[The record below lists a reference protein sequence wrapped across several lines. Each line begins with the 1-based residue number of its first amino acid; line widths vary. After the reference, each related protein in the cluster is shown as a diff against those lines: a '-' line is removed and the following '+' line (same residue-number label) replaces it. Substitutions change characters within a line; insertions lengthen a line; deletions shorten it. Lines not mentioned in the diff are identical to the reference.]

1 MKPKMNHAKLK
12 GGLQSLFTA
21 CVHDGC
27 RRLAERKPNS
37 LALNVWRGKVW
48 AALEPRDT
56 QLSIGP
62 LEKDQSRLA
71 PGFSEH
77 FFQGLEMVI
86 RDHHVS
92 LIAYV
97 YDEDFFL
104 PSVCEHV
111 MEHAPSCSIHF
122 PVHLTKPLIK
132 EPFWDHVTCEQAW
145 FNHWNNILVQI
156 LL

>member
-1 MKPKMNHAKLK
+1 M
-12 GGLQSLFTA
+12 
-21 CVHDGC
+21 
-27 RRLAERKPNS
+27 R
-37 LALNVWRGKVW
+37 

-62 LEKDQSRLA
+62 LEKNQSRLA

-97 YDEDFFL
+97 CDEYFFL
-104 PSVCEHV
+104 PSVCG
-111 MEHAPSCSIHF
+111 PCSI
-122 PVHLTKPLIK
+122 V
-132 EPFWDHVTCEQAW
+132 
-145 FNHWNNILVQI
+145 FNTLSCPSHKALN
-156 LL
+156 